1 MNEHQIK
8 TKEDL
13 AELYGEANDLVK
25 AKVVPELDDAM
36 KDFIAKSSL
45 VFIAT
50 IDANGNPDVSPK
62 GDPAGFV
69 LVENNALIHIPDR
82 PGNKLIFG
90 FNNLIDNPAIGVIF
104 VVPNS
109 RETLRIKGKAL
120 LTKDP
125 ELLAK
130 LTAAG
135 KPALL
140 ATSVAIEECFFH
152 CGKAMIRS
160 KTWSPEDWI
169 DSGKSHI
176 AKSIA
181 KKMNG
186 DSELEDI
193 VEAELEKSYRE
204 NLY

>member
-1 MNEHQIK
+1 M
-8 TKEDL
+8 
-13 AELYGEANDLVK
+13 
-25 AKVVPELDDAM
+25 
-36 KDFIAKSSL
+36 
-45 VFIAT
+45 
-50 IDANGNPDVSPK
+50 
-62 GDPAGFV
+62 
-69 LVENNALIHIPDR
+69 
-82 PGNKLIFG
+82 
-90 FNNLIDNPAIGVIF
+90 
-104 VVPNS
+104 PNS
-109 RETLRIKGKAL
+109 RETLRIKGKAV

-125 ELLAK
+125 ELLDK
-130 LTAAG
+130 LTAGG

-160 KTWSPEDWI
+160 KTWSPEDWV

-176 AKSIA
+176 AISIA

-193 VEAELEKSYRE
+193 VEAELEKSYRD